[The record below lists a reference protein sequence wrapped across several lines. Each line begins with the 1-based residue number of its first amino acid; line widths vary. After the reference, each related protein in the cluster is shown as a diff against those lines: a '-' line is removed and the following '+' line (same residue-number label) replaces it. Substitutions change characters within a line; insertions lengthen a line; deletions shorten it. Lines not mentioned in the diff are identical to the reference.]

1 MKEVFRH
8 ADSARV
14 CLYQSILE
22 HAGIETF
29 VYNTGTQQSLVGGLM
44 VAFFPLS
51 IFFPT
56 LVVIRDEDY
65 EEAME
70 ILRGIRETRSNSIGE
85 WTCAKCREVVPDSLS
100 ECWNCQS
107 TSPAHCE

>member
-22 HAGIETF
+22 DAGILTF

-44 VAFFPLS
+44 VAFFPLP

-56 LVVIRDEDY
+56 LAVVDDADY
-65 EEAME
+65 EDAMA
-70 ILRGIRETRSNSIGE
+70 ILRRIRETRSGSIGE
-85 WTCAKCREVVPDSLS
+85 WTCPKCRELVPKSFT
-100 ECWNCQS
+100 ECWKCQAAF
-107 TSPAHCE
+107 P